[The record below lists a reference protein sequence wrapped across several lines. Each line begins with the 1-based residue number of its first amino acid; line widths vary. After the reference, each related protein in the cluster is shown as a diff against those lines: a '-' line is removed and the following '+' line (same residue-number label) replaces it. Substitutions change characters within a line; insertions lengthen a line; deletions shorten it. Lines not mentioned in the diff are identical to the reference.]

1 MQKIKAFTAI
11 LFSKIQLIRN
21 AQLIC
26 YKSFIRIALATTL
39 TLSTLFSIPS
49 SANTDNLDKISERGT
64 LRVGMSTFVPWAMR
78 NTQGELIGFEI
89 DVAKR
94 LAKDSGWKVE
104 FVPTAWDGIIP
115 ALLANKFDVIIGG
128 MSITEARAKSVL
140 FSSPYSHSGVQ
151 VAASKT
157 LADGFSSFDDFNSR
171 RVKIAARRGAFT
183 VQVARETFPKAK
195 ILQFDDDAQAF
206 QEVLNGN
213 AHAVIASS
221 PKPEHEVI
229 KHQDALFLPFT
240 ERLSKGNE
248 AFAVRLGEEDKKAF
262 FDNWIEQR
270 TQDGWLAERYEYW
283 FATLDWQDDVAK
295 GQ

>member
-1 MQKIKAFTAI
+1 MKLFKTAI
-11 LFSKIQLIRN
+11 TTLL
-21 AQLIC
+21 
-26 YKSFIRIALATTL
+26 ALAVSLPALASET
-39 TLSTLFSIPS
+39 P
-49 SANTDNLDKISERGT
+49 NLDKINERGS

-78 NTQGELIGFEI
+78 NKQGDLVGFEI

-94 LAKDSGWKVE
+94 LAEDSGWKVE

-115 ALLANKFDVIIGG
+115 SLLSKKFDVIIGG

-140 FSSPYSHSGVQ
+140 FTEPYSHSGVQ
-151 VAASKT
+151 LAANKE
-157 LADGFSSFDDFNSR
+157 LAEGFTQISDFDSR

-195 ILQFDDDAQAF
+195 VLQFDDDAQAF

-221 PKPEHEVI
+221 PKPEHEAI
-229 KHQDALFLPFT
+229 KNADTLFIPFE

-248 AFAVRLGEEDKKAF
+248 AFAVRLGETDKAEFFNEWIKA
-262 FDNWIEQR
+262 R
-270 TQDGWLAERYEYW
+270 TEDGWLKERYEYW
-283 FATLDWQDDVAK
+283 FSTLDWQDQIAQ

>member
-1 MQKIKAFTAI
+1 MKLFKTAI
-11 LFSKIQLIRN
+11 TALL
-21 AQLIC
+21 
-26 YKSFIRIALATTL
+26 ALAVSLPALASET
-39 TLSTLFSIPS
+39 P
-49 SANTDNLDKISERGT
+49 NLDKINERGS

-78 NTQGELIGFEI
+78 NKQGDLVGFEI

-94 LAKDSGWKVE
+94 LAEDSGWKVE

-115 ALLANKFDVIIGG
+115 SLLSKKFDVIIGG

-140 FSSPYSHSGVQ
+140 FTEPYSHSGVQ
-151 VAASKT
+151 LAANKE
-157 LADGFSSFDDFNSR
+157 LAEGFTQISDFDSR

-195 ILQFDDDAQAF
+195 VLQFDDDAQAF

-221 PKPEHEVI
+221 PKPEHEAI
-229 KHQDALFLPFT
+229 KNADTLFIPFE

-248 AFAVRLGEEDKKAF
+248 AFAVRLGETDKAEFFNEWIKA
-262 FDNWIEQR
+262 R
-270 TQDGWLAERYEYW
+270 TEDGWLKERYEYW
-283 FATLDWQDDVAK
+283 FSTLDWQDQITQ

>member
-1 MQKIKAFTAI
+1 MKLFKTAI
-11 LFSKIQLIRN
+11 TALL
-21 AQLIC
+21 
-26 YKSFIRIALATTL
+26 ALAVSLPALASET
-39 TLSTLFSIPS
+39 P
-49 SANTDNLDKISERGT
+49 NLDKINERGS

-78 NTQGELIGFEI
+78 NKQGDLVGFEI

-94 LAKDSGWKVE
+94 LAEDSGWKVE

-115 ALLANKFDVIIGG
+115 SLLSNKFDVIIGG

-140 FSSPYSHSGVQ
+140 FTEPYSHSGVQ
-151 VAASKT
+151 LAANKE
-157 LADGFSSFDDFNSR
+157 LAKGFTQISDFDSR

-195 ILQFDDDAQAF
+195 VLQFDDDAQAF

-221 PKPEHEVI
+221 PKPEHETI
-229 KHQDALFLPFT
+229 KNADTLFIPFE

-248 AFAVRLGEEDKKAF
+248 AFAVRLGETDKTEFFNEWIKA
-262 FDNWIEQR
+262 R
-270 TQDGWLAERYEYW
+270 TEDGWLKERYEYW
-283 FATLDWQDDVAK
+283 FSTLDWQDQIAQ

>member
-1 MQKIKAFTAI
+1 
-11 LFSKIQLIRN
+11 
-21 AQLIC
+21 
-26 YKSFIRIALATTL
+26 
-39 TLSTLFSIPS
+39 
-49 SANTDNLDKISERGT
+49 
-64 LRVGMSTFVPWAMR
+64 MR
-78 NTQGELIGFEI
+78 NKQGDLVGFEI

-94 LAKDSGWKVE
+94 LAEDSGWKVE

-115 ALLANKFDVIIGG
+115 SLLSKKFDVIIGG

-140 FSSPYSHSGVQ
+140 FTEPYSHSGVQ
-151 VAASKT
+151 LAANKE
-157 LADGFSSFDDFNSR
+157 LAEGFTQISDFDSR

-195 ILQFDDDAQAF
+195 VLQFDDDAQAF

-221 PKPEHEVI
+221 PKPEHEAI
-229 KHQDALFLPFT
+229 KNADTLFIPFE

-248 AFAVRLGEEDKKAF
+248 AFAVRLGETDKAEFFNEWIKA
-262 FDNWIEQR
+262 R
-270 TQDGWLAERYEYW
+270 TEDGWLKERYEYW
-283 FATLDWQDDVAK
+283 FSTLDWQDQIAQ

>member
-1 MQKIKAFTAI
+1 MKLFKTAI
-11 LFSKIQLIRN
+11 TALL
-21 AQLIC
+21 
-26 YKSFIRIALATTL
+26 ALAVSLPALASET
-39 TLSTLFSIPS
+39 P
-49 SANTDNLDKISERGT
+49 NLDKINERGS

-78 NTQGELIGFEI
+78 NKQGDLVGFEI

-94 LAKDSGWKVE
+94 LAEDSGWKVE

-115 ALLANKFDVIIGG
+115 SLLSKKFDVIIGG

-140 FSSPYSHSGVQ
+140 FTEPYSHSGVQ
-151 VAASKT
+151 LAANKE
-157 LADGFSSFDDFNSR
+157 LAEGFTQISDFDSR
-171 RVKIAARRGAFT
+171 RVKITARRGAFT

-195 ILQFDDDAQAF
+195 VLQFDDDAQAF

-221 PKPEHEVI
+221 PKPEHEAI
-229 KHQDALFLPFT
+229 KNADTLFIPFE

-248 AFAVRLGEEDKKAF
+248 AFAVRLGETDKAEFFNEWIKA
-262 FDNWIEQR
+262 R
-270 TQDGWLAERYEYW
+270 TEDGWLKERYEYW
-283 FATLDWQDDVAK
+283 FSTLDWQDQIAQ

>member
-1 MQKIKAFTAI
+1 MKLFKATITA
-11 LFSKIQLIRN
+11 LLGL
-21 AQLIC
+21 A
-26 YKSFIRIALATTL
+26 IALPSLANEQAATPNVDL
-39 TLSTLFSIPS
+39 I
-49 SANTDNLDKISERGT
+49 KERGT

-78 NTQGELIGFEI
+78 NKQGELIGFEI

-94 LAKDSGWKVE
+94 LAADSGLKVE

-115 ALLANKFDVIIGG
+115 ALLAKKFDVIIGG
-128 MSITEARAKSVL
+128 MSITPERSKSVL
-140 FSSPYSHSGVQ
+140 FTEPYSHSGVQ
-151 VAASKT
+151 VAANKE
-157 LADGFSSFDDFNSR
+157 LAAGFSEFSDFDSR

-221 PKPEHEVI
+221 PKPEHEAI
-229 KHQDALFLPFT
+229 KHADKLFIPFT

-248 AFAVRLGEEDKKAF
+248 AFAVRLGEEDKKDF
-262 FDNWIEQR
+262 FNKWIEAR
-270 TQDGWLAERYEYW
+270 TQDGWLDERYEYW
-283 FATLDWQDDVAK
+283 FSTLDWQDQVAH

>member
-1 MQKIKAFTAI
+1 MKLFKTAI
-11 LFSKIQLIRN
+11 TALL
-21 AQLIC
+21 
-26 YKSFIRIALATTL
+26 ALAVSLPALASET
-39 TLSTLFSIPS
+39 P
-49 SANTDNLDKISERGT
+49 NLDKINERGS

-78 NTQGELIGFEI
+78 NKQGDLVGFEI

-94 LAKDSGWKVE
+94 LAEDSGWKVE

-115 ALLANKFDVIIGG
+115 SLLSKKFDVIIGG

-140 FSSPYSHSGVQ
+140 FTEPYSHSGVQ
-151 VAASKT
+151 LAANKE
-157 LADGFSSFDDFNSR
+157 LAKGFTQISDFDSR

-195 ILQFDDDAQAF
+195 VLQFDDDAQAF

-221 PKPEHEVI
+221 PKPEHETI
-229 KHQDALFLPFT
+229 KNADTLFIPFE

-248 AFAVRLGEEDKKAF
+248 AFAVRLGETDKAEFFNEWIKA
-262 FDNWIEQR
+262 R
-270 TQDGWLAERYEYW
+270 TEDGWLKERYEYW
-283 FATLDWQDDVAK
+283 FSTLDWQDQIAQ

>member
-1 MQKIKAFTAI
+1 MKLFKTAI
-11 LFSKIQLIRN
+11 TALL
-21 AQLIC
+21 
-26 YKSFIRIALATTL
+26 ALAVSLPALASET
-39 TLSTLFSIPS
+39 P
-49 SANTDNLDKISERGT
+49 NLDKINERGS

-78 NTQGELIGFEI
+78 NKQGDLVGFEI

-94 LAKDSGWKVE
+94 LAEDSGWKVE

-115 ALLANKFDVIIGG
+115 SLLSKKFDVIIGG

-140 FSSPYSHSGVQ
+140 FTEPYSHSGVQ
-151 VAASKT
+151 LAANKE
-157 LADGFSSFDDFNSR
+157 LAEGFTQISDFDSR

-195 ILQFDDDAQAF
+195 VLQFDDDAQAF
-206 QEVLNGN
+206 QEVLNGK

-221 PKPEHEVI
+221 PKPEHEAI
-229 KHQDALFLPFT
+229 KNADTLFIPFK

-248 AFAVRLGEEDKKAF
+248 AFAVRLGETDKAEFFNEWIKA
-262 FDNWIEQR
+262 R
-270 TQDGWLAERYEYW
+270 TEDGWLKERYEYW
-283 FATLDWQDDVAK
+283 FSTLDWQDQIAQ

>member
-1 MQKIKAFTAI
+1 MKLFKTAI
-11 LFSKIQLIRN
+11 T
-21 AQLIC
+21 
-26 YKSFIRIALATTL
+26 ALL
-39 TLSTLFSIPS
+39 TLAVSLPTLAS
-49 SANTDNLDKISERGT
+49 NTPNLDKINDRGT

-78 NTQGELIGFEI
+78 NTQGELVGFEI

-115 ALLANKFDVIIGG
+115 SLLSNKFDVIIGG

-140 FSSPYSHSGVQ
+140 FTAPYSHSGVQ
-151 VAASKT
+151 LAANT
-157 LADGFSSFDDFNSR
+157 ELAKGFSQIDDFNSR

-195 ILQFDDDAQAF
+195 VLQFDDDAQAF

-221 PKPEHEVI
+221 PKPEHESI
-229 KHQDALFLPFT
+229 KNSDALFIPF
-240 ERLSKGNE
+240 EQRLSKGNE
-248 AFAVRLGEEDKKAF
+248 AFAVRLGEADKAEF
-262 FDNWIEQR
+262 FNQWITAR
-270 TQDGWLAERYEYW
+270 TEDGWLQERYEYW
-283 FATLDWQDDVAK
+283 FATLDWQDQIAQ

>member
-1 MQKIKAFTAI
+1 MKLFKTAI
-11 LFSKIQLIRN
+11 TALL
-21 AQLIC
+21 
-26 YKSFIRIALATTL
+26 ALAVSLPALASET
-39 TLSTLFSIPS
+39 P
-49 SANTDNLDKISERGT
+49 NLDKINERGS

-78 NTQGELIGFEI
+78 NKQGDLVGFEI

-94 LAKDSGWKVE
+94 LAEDSGWKVE

-115 ALLANKFDVIIGG
+115 SLLSNKFDVIIGG

-140 FSSPYSHSGVQ
+140 FTEPYSHSGVQ
-151 VAASKT
+151 LAANKE
-157 LADGFSSFDDFNSR
+157 LAEGFSKLSDFDSR

-195 ILQFDDDAQAF
+195 VLQFDDDAQAF

-221 PKPEHEVI
+221 PKPEHEAI
-229 KHQDALFLPFT
+229 KNADTLFIPFD

-248 AFAVRLGEEDKKAF
+248 AFAVRLGETDKAEFFNEWIKA
-262 FDNWIEQR
+262 R
-270 TQDGWLAERYEYW
+270 TEDGWLKERYEYW
-283 FATLDWQDDVAK
+283 FSTLDWQDQIAQ

>member
-1 MQKIKAFTAI
+1 MKLFKTAI
-11 LFSKIQLIRN
+11 TALLTLAVSLP
-21 AQLIC
+21 
-26 YKSFIRIALATTL
+26 ALASET
-39 TLSTLFSIPS
+39 P
-49 SANTDNLDKISERGT
+49 NLDKINERGS

-78 NTQGELIGFEI
+78 NKQGDLVGFEI

-94 LAKDSGWKVE
+94 LAEDSGWKVE

-115 ALLANKFDVIIGG
+115 SLLSKKFDVIIGG

-140 FSSPYSHSGVQ
+140 FTEPYSHSGVQ
-151 VAASKT
+151 LAANKE
-157 LADGFSSFDDFNSR
+157 LAEGFTQISDFDSR

-195 ILQFDDDAQAF
+195 VLQFDDDAQAF

-221 PKPEHEVI
+221 PKPEHEAI
-229 KHQDALFLPFT
+229 KNADTLFIPFE

-248 AFAVRLGEEDKKAF
+248 AFAVRLGETDKAEFFNEWIKA
-262 FDNWIEQR
+262 R
-270 TQDGWLAERYEYW
+270 TEDGWLKERYEYW
-283 FATLDWQDDVAK
+283 FSTLDWQDQIAQ

>member
-1 MQKIKAFTAI
+1 MIFAGRNLLSKKGFKAAITA
-11 LFSKIQLIRN
+11 LLG
-21 AQLIC
+21 
-26 YKSFIRIALATTL
+26 LAISL
-39 TLSTLFSIPS
+39 PS
-49 SANTDNLDKISERGT
+49 MASETPNLDKINERGT

-78 NTQGELIGFEI
+78 DKQGELIGFEI

-94 LAKDSGWKVE
+94 LAQDSGWEVE

-115 ALLANKFDVIIGG
+115 ALLSQKFDVIIGG
-128 MSITEARAKSVL
+128 MSITPERSKSVL
-140 FSSPYSHSGVQ
+140 FSTPYSHSGVQ
-151 VAASKT
+151 VAANLE
-157 LADGFSSFDDFNSR
+157 LADGFSEFSDFNSR
-171 RVKIAARRGAFT
+171 RIKIAARRGAFT

-221 PKPEHEVI
+221 PKPEHEAV
-229 KHQDALFLPFT
+229 KHSDKLFIPFND
-240 ERLSKGNE
+240 RLSKGNE

-262 FDNWIEQR
+262 FNQWIQAR
-270 TQDGWLAERYEYW
+270 TEDGWLETRYEYW
-283 FATLDWQDDVAK
+283 FSTLDWQTQIAS

>member
-1 MQKIKAFTAI
+1 MKLFKRAITA
-11 LFSKIQLIRN
+11 LLGL
-21 AQLIC
+21 A
-26 YKSFIRIALATTL
+26 IALPTMASDT
-39 TLSTLFSIPS
+39 P
-49 SANTDNLDKISERGT
+49 NLDKINDRST

-78 NTQGELIGFEI
+78 NKQGDLIGFEI

-94 LAKDSGWKVE
+94 LAQDSGWKVE

-115 ALLANKFDVIIGG
+115 ALLAKKFDVIIGG
-128 MSITEARAKSVL
+128 MSITEERAKSVL
-140 FSSPYSHSGVQ
+140 FTTPYSHSGVQ
-151 VAASKT
+151 VAASKS
-157 LADGFSSFDDFNSR
+157 LAGDFSQLSDFNSR

-195 ILQFDDDAQAF
+195 VLQFDDDAQAF

-221 PKPEHEVI
+221 PKPEHEAI
-229 KHQDALFLPFT
+229 KHSDALFIPFN

-248 AFAVRLGEEDKKAF
+248 AFAVRLDEADKKAF
-262 FDNWIEQR
+262 FDQWIQAR
-270 TQDGWLAERYEYW
+270 TEDGWLSERYEYW
-283 FATLDWQDDVAK
+283 FATLDWQDQVAT

>member
-1 MQKIKAFTAI
+1 MKLFKTAI
-11 LFSKIQLIRN
+11 TALL
-21 AQLIC
+21 
-26 YKSFIRIALATTL
+26 ALAVSLPALASET
-39 TLSTLFSIPS
+39 P
-49 SANTDNLDKISERGT
+49 NLDKINERGS

-78 NTQGELIGFEI
+78 NKQGDLVGFEI

-94 LAKDSGWKVE
+94 LAEDSGWKVE

-115 ALLANKFDVIIGG
+115 SLLSNKFDVIIGG

-140 FSSPYSHSGVQ
+140 FTEPYSHSGVQ
-151 VAASKT
+151 LAANKE
-157 LADGFSSFDDFNSR
+157 LAEGFSKVSDFDSR

-195 ILQFDDDAQAF
+195 VLQFDDDAQAF

-221 PKPEHEVI
+221 PKPEHEAI
-229 KHQDALFLPFT
+229 KNADTLFIPFD

-248 AFAVRLGEEDKKAF
+248 AFAVRLGETDKAEFFNEWIKA
-262 FDNWIEQR
+262 R
-270 TQDGWLAERYEYW
+270 TEDGWLKERYEYW
-283 FATLDWQDDVAK
+283 FSTLDWQDQIAQ

>member
-1 MQKIKAFTAI
+1 MKLFKTAI
-11 LFSKIQLIRN
+11 TALL
-21 AQLIC
+21 
-26 YKSFIRIALATTL
+26 ALAVSLPALASET
-39 TLSTLFSIPS
+39 P
-49 SANTDNLDKISERGT
+49 NLDKINERGSI
-64 LRVGMSTFVPWAMR
+64 RVGMSTFVPWAMR
-78 NTQGELIGFEI
+78 NKQGDLVGFEI

-94 LAKDSGWKVE
+94 LAEDSGWKVE

-115 ALLANKFDVIIGG
+115 SLLSKKFDVIIGG

-140 FSSPYSHSGVQ
+140 FTEPYSHSGVQ
-151 VAASKT
+151 LAANKE
-157 LADGFSSFDDFNSR
+157 LAEGFTQISDFDSR

-195 ILQFDDDAQAF
+195 VLQFDDDAQAF

-221 PKPEHEVI
+221 PKPEHEAI
-229 KHQDALFLPFT
+229 KNADTLFIPFE

-248 AFAVRLGEEDKKAF
+248 AFAVRLGETDKAEFFNEWIKA
-262 FDNWIEQR
+262 R
-270 TQDGWLAERYEYW
+270 TEDGWLKERYEYW
-283 FATLDWQDDVAK
+283 FSTLDWQDQIAQ

>member
-1 MQKIKAFTAI
+1 MKLFKTAI
-11 LFSKIQLIRN
+11 TALL
-21 AQLIC
+21 
-26 YKSFIRIALATTL
+26 ALAVSLPALASET
-39 TLSTLFSIPS
+39 P
-49 SANTDNLDKISERGT
+49 NLDKINERGS

-78 NTQGELIGFEI
+78 NKQGDLVGFEI

-94 LAKDSGWKVE
+94 LAEDSGWKVE

-115 ALLANKFDVIIGG
+115 SLLSKKFDVIIGG

-140 FSSPYSHSGVQ
+140 FTEPYSHSGVQ
-151 VAASKT
+151 LAANKE
-157 LADGFSSFDDFNSR
+157 LAEGFTQISDFDSR

-195 ILQFDDDAQAF
+195 VLQFDDDAQAF

-221 PKPEHEVI
+221 PKPEHETI
-229 KHQDALFLPFT
+229 KNADTLFIPFE

-248 AFAVRLGEEDKKAF
+248 AFAVRLSETDKAEFFNEWIKA
-262 FDNWIEQR
+262 R
-270 TQDGWLAERYEYW
+270 TEDGWLKERYEYW
-283 FATLDWQDDVAK
+283 FSTLDWQDQIAQ

>member
-1 MQKIKAFTAI
+1 MKNIGRSWLKAKGFKAAITA
-11 LFSKIQLIRN
+11 LLG
-21 AQLIC
+21 
-26 YKSFIRIALATTL
+26 LAISL
-39 TLSTLFSIPS
+39 PS
-49 SANTDNLDKISERGT
+49 MASDTPNLDKINDRGT

-78 NTQGELIGFEI
+78 DKQGELIGFEI

-94 LAKDSGWKVE
+94 LAQDSGWKVE

-115 ALLANKFDVIIGG
+115 ALLAQKFDVIIGG
-128 MSITEARAKSVL
+128 MSITPERSKSVL
-140 FSSPYSHSGVQ
+140 FTSPYSHSGVQ
-151 VAASKT
+151 VAASKE
-157 LADGFSSFDDFNSR
+157 LADGFSEFSDFNSR

-221 PKPEHEVI
+221 PKPEHEAV
-229 KHQDALFLPFT
+229 KNSDKLFIPFT
-240 ERLSKGNE
+240 DRLSKGNE
-248 AFAVRLGEEDKKAF
+248 AFAVRLGEEDKAAF
-262 FDNWIEQR
+262 FNQWIDAR
-270 TQDGWLAERYEYW
+270 TQDGWLKERYEYW
-283 FATLDWQDDVAK
+283 FSTLDWQDQIAS

>member
-1 MQKIKAFTAI
+1 MKLFKTAI
-11 LFSKIQLIRN
+11 TALL
-21 AQLIC
+21 
-26 YKSFIRIALATTL
+26 ALAVSLPALASET
-39 TLSTLFSIPS
+39 P
-49 SANTDNLDKISERGT
+49 NLDKINERGS

-78 NTQGELIGFEI
+78 NKQGDLVGFEI

-94 LAKDSGWKVE
+94 LAEDSGWKVE

-115 ALLANKFDVIIGG
+115 SLLSKKFDVIIGG

-140 FSSPYSHSGVQ
+140 FTEPYSHSGVQ
-151 VAASKT
+151 LTANKE
-157 LADGFSSFDDFNSR
+157 LAEGFTQISDFDSR

-195 ILQFDDDAQAF
+195 VLQFDDDAQAF

-221 PKPEHEVI
+221 PKPEHEAI
-229 KHQDALFLPFT
+229 KNADTLFIPFE

-248 AFAVRLGEEDKKAF
+248 AFAVRLGETDKAEFFNEWIKA
-262 FDNWIEQR
+262 R
-270 TQDGWLAERYEYW
+270 TEDGWLKERYEYW
-283 FATLDWQDDVAK
+283 FSTLDWQDQIAQ

>member
-1 MQKIKAFTAI
+1 MKLFKTAI
-11 LFSKIQLIRN
+11 TALL
-21 AQLIC
+21 
-26 YKSFIRIALATTL
+26 ALAVSLPALASQT
-39 TLSTLFSIPS
+39 P
-49 SANTDNLDKISERGT
+49 NLDKINDRGT

-78 NTQGELIGFEI
+78 NKQGDLIGFEI

-94 LAKDSGWKVE
+94 LAADSGWKVE

-115 ALLANKFDVIIGG
+115 SLLSQKFDVIIGG
-128 MSITEARAKSVL
+128 LSITEARSKSVL
-140 FSSPYSHSGVQ
+140 FTQPYSHSGVQ
-151 VAASKT
+151 LAASKE
-157 LADGFSSFDDFNSR
+157 LAEGFSKISDFDSR

-195 ILQFDDDAQAF
+195 VLQFDDDAQAF

-221 PKPEHEVI
+221 PKPEHEAI
-229 KHQDALFLPFT
+229 KNADSLFIPFT

-248 AFAVRLGEEDKKAF
+248 AFAVRLGETDKAEF
-262 FDNWIEQR
+262 FNEWIKSR
-270 TQDGWLAERYEYW
+270 TEDGWLEERYEYW
-283 FATLDWQDDVAK
+283 FSTLDWQDQIAQ